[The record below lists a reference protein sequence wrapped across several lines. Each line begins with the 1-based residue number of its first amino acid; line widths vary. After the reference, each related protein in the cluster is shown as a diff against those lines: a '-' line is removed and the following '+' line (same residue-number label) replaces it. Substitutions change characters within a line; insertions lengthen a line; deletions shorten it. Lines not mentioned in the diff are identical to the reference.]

1 MLLLVGNCD
10 NEVIE
15 KVYQVKSSRKY
26 YVLVTDDYKA
36 FNYLEALKY
45 GNEF

>member
-1 MLLLVGNCD
+1 LHPIRQILLEVGNCD

-26 YVLVTDDYKA
+26 LVEVTEDYKV
-36 FNYLEALKY
+36 FNY
-45 GNEF
+45 